1 MVVFYFLYLDMLNLM
16 EELLLLALD
25 DKKGKV
31 LLSSSTELPYAL
43 RGAVLLEL
51 VIAKKID
58 IVNKKVVIIDS
69 TMTGNPILNNALELI
84 ENKSKEKSI
93 GYWISRLG
101 YKMKSLRKDL
111 LSGLMDKGILEK
123 VDGKILWLIPTKK
136 YPTKNPIPENEVRKR
151 LIDIVL
157 HDNHPDERSL
167 MLISLVN
174 SCKLV
179 KEIFSKESRREA
191 KKKIK
196 EIVKNESFG
205 KEVTSQVNNE
215 IMSAITAQIVSM
227 SVASSRSTS

>member
-51 VIAKKID
+51 VNAKKID
-58 IVNKKVVIIDS
+58 IVNKKVVLIDS

-123 VDGKILWLIPTKK
+123 VDGKI
-136 YPTKNPIPENEVRKR
+136 
-151 LIDIVL
+151 
-157 HDNHPDERSL
+157 
-167 MLISLVN
+167 
-174 SCKLV
+174 
-179 KEIFSKESRREA
+179 
-191 KKKIK
+191 
-196 EIVKNESFG
+196 
-205 KEVTSQVNNE
+205 
-215 IMSAITAQIVSM
+215 
-227 SVASSRSTS
+227 